1 LYDIFIKVKNMNQ
14 LFIEAGTLLFVGMVF
29 VYAFLGLLIFIIK
42 FVLAPLAQ
50 KFPDPIVQTKVK
62 KTASKA
68 KLSDGVSPA
77 IVAAI
82 TGAITQY
89 RQQHTNLSINKA
101 HTKAKQ

>member
-1 LYDIFIKVKNMNQ
+1 VENMNQ

-42 FVLAPLAQ
+42 FVLAPLAD

-62 KTASKA
+62 KTTSKA
-68 KLSDGVSPA
+68 ALNNGVSPT

-82 TGAITQY
+82 TGAVAQY
-89 RQQHTNLSINKA
+89 RQQHTNLSINKP